1 MKIKQT
7 KIKTVILFLF
17 TFILSGMLMTGCTQ
31 NNLPHP
37 IEEPLTTSHNNKV
50 YRRHKPQREETVPV
64 IRYGRYQLVEVG
76 ATPEQRALLGQIVD
90 LNIPLSTKNKTTVA
104 QGIEYL
110 LLNSG
115 YSLCSSEAIEPLS
128 RLELPLAHYHLG
140 PIRLQEALDVLVGN
154 AWQMDVD
161 DRERTVCFTP
171 INALIHAQPSKEVN
185 YEAR

>member
-1 MKIKQT
+1 MQINQT
-7 KIKTVILFLF
+7 KIKLTFPFLSIF
-17 TFILSGMLMTGCTQ
+17 VLSCMLITGCSQ
-31 NNLPHP
+31 NRLP
-37 IEEPLTTSHNNKV
+37 TSKQETITAQT
-50 YRRHKPQREETVPV
+50 KPNELQYKLPTEETLPV
-64 IRYGRYQLVEVG
+64 IRYGRYRLVEVG
-76 ATPEQRALLGQIVD
+76 ATPEQRSLLGQIVD
-90 LNIPLSTKNKTTVA
+90 LNIPLNTKNKTTVA

-171 INALIHAQPSKEVN
+171 INALIHTQPSKEVN
-185 YEAR
+185 YEA